1 MVAQLFLGG
10 GLRLQAL
17 ADELADLLL
26 GHLAYW

>member
-1 MVAQLFLGG
+1 MRSSSLAV